1 MCMVGMRTFCM
12 VKIMFE
18 NYVRMFI
25 MRLSVLVTPSLSC
38 DM

>member
-1 MCMVGMRTFCM
+1 MCRVGMRTFCM
-12 VKIMFE
+12 VKIFFE

-25 MRLSVLVTPSLSC
+25 MRLSVLVTSSLSC